1 MQARSRRRRLVPG
14 SRQAAAAFDISGDGG
29 WTGGWCRRPPM
40 HHADTPGFFRRQPSR
55 KITATAL
62 HCISA
67 CKCNATAAKGEE
79 RLLQRQRQNES
90 PNKGVA
96 RASQKAP
103 RHRYLFRSGT
113 TELASY
119 SYHAQATCMSIW
131 QLAGF
136 MHAGASVQ
144 QTVQNM
150 QLGES
155 KVQTSNRSTLHYKS
169 SDSSDG
175 QMHCRQVSE
184 TIYLTDHPNYQELTY
199 IVVQLTNSN
208 FVFIF

>member
-1 MQARSRRRRLVPG
+1 
-14 SRQAAAAFDISGDGG
+14 
-29 WTGGWCRRPPM
+29 
-40 HHADTPGFFRRQPSR
+40 
-55 KITATAL
+55 
-62 HCISA
+62 
-67 CKCNATAAKGEE
+67 
-79 RLLQRQRQNES
+79 
-90 PNKGVA
+90 
-96 RASQKAP
+96 
-103 RHRYLFRSGT
+103 
-113 TELASY
+113 
-119 SYHAQATCMSIW
+119 MSIW

-155 KVQTSNRSTLHYKS
+155 KVQTSNRSTS

>member
-1 MQARSRRRRLVPG
+1 MQRRRKEKSVCCNGKGKTKAQIKASRARLK
-14 SRQAAAAFDISGDGG
+14 R
-29 WTGGWCRRPPM
+29 
-40 HHADTPGFFRRQPSR
+40 HHA
-55 KITATAL
+55 TAT
-62 HCISA
+62 S
-67 CKCNATAAKGEE
+67 
-79 RLLQRQRQNES
+79 
-90 PNKGVA
+90 
-96 RASQKAP
+96 
-103 RHRYLFRSGT
+103 SGT

-208 FVFIF
+208 FVFIIF

>member
-1 MQARSRRRRLVPG
+1 MDGRVVSSPPHASCGHAWLFSSTAQQKDNCHSAALHLCMQMQCNGGERRR
-14 SRQAAAAFDISGDGG
+14 AF
-29 WTGGWCRRPPM
+29 
-40 HHADTPGFFRRQPSR
+40 A
-55 KITATAL
+55 ATA
-62 HCISA
+62 
-67 CKCNATAAKGEE
+67 KAKH
-79 RLLQRQRQNES
+79 ES